1 MSRTI
6 FIKNWVLQAPI
17 GLYEQEKGVTQRL
30 RVSIDITEADRG
42 PAAYVEDVID
52 YGALKARLGTLI
64 TAHHRE
70 FLETL
75 ADEIAN
81 VCVQEKYALSATVTL
96 EKLDIFA
103 DCESC
108 GVTLTRKRP

>member
-1 MSRTI
+1 MSRTV
-6 FIKNWVLQAPI
+6 FIKNWVLQAPV

-30 RVSIDITEADRG
+30 RVSIAIVEADRG
-42 PAAYVEDVID
+42 PASRLEDVID
-52 YGALKARLGTLI
+52 YGALKARAGSII
-64 TAHHRE
+64 TAQHHE

-75 ADEIAN
+75 ADKIAHLCLREPHAES
-81 VCVQEKYALSATVTL
+81 VSVTL

-108 GVTLTRKRP
+108 GVTLSKQR